1 MIGKSEWFER
11 RKYGGWGITPK
22 TWQGYVYIIG
32 FVVSLSFFMAL
43 PIWDLKTRYIILGVW
58 LLVFFADVIDIMR
71 NMKKDERDTYHEAIA
86 ERNALWG
93 VMSVLILGLVYQLIQ
108 STVAKEIIVDWWI
121 VAAVFVGLI
130 VKSVTNYYL
139 DKNN

>member
-71 NMKKDERDTYHEAIA
+71 NMKKDERKNCLIELNEEKEKLYIIDFDTKKE
-86 ERNALWG
+86 
-93 VMSVLILGLVYQLIQ
+93 LI
-108 STVAKEIIVDWWI
+108 II
-121 VAAVFVGLI
+121 
-130 VKSVTNYYL
+130 K
-139 DKNN
+139 KP